1 MIREIQQSFKLCDTK
16 IQEKMKTIE
25 NTYKVYQSRVEA
37 LVDTNLQ
44 DVLDTTHDCNAEI
57 RGLAA
62 SLN

>member
-1 MIREIQQSFKLCDTK
+1 
-16 IQEKMKTIE
+16 MKTIE
-25 NTYKVYQSRVEA
+25 NTYKIYQSRVEA

-62 SLN
+62 SLNRDISGPMPKGGKM